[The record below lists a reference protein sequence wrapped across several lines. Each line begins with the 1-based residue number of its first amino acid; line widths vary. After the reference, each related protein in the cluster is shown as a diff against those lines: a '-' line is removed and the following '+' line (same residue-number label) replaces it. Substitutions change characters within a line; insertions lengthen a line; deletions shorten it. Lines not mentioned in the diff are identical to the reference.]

1 MLFKFLYFT
10 VLCLAV
16 PLLAYAQPSEKQNPC
31 KDSLLLKLKKIP
43 QVSLNMAERKYLEQK
58 EKECAEFAK
67 SQTLQKDTTVAQR
80 PESDAAAAGESE
92 TKREGAGSLKPVPEK
107 KEEISA
113 HEALSIAPA
122 QKDTSATMHSEME
135 PWLTARNAG
144 IVAFI
149 AAAIAG
155 IVIALGSVTPS
166 PF

>member
-1 MLFKFLYFT
+1 
-10 VLCLAV
+10 
-16 PLLAYAQPSEKQNPC
+16 
-31 KDSLLLKLKKIP
+31 
-43 QVSLNMAERKYLEQK
+43 MAERKYLEQK

-67 SQTLQKDTTVAQR
+67 SQTLQKDTAVAQT
-80 PESDAAAAGESE
+80 PESDAAAAGEAE
-92 TKREGAGSLKPVPEK
+92 TKRQVGGSLKPVPE
-107 KEEISA
+107 EEISA
-113 HEALSIAPA
+113 HEALSIAPV

>member
-1 MLFKFLYFT
+1 MPFKFLYFT

-16 PLLAYAQPSEKQNPC
+16 PLLAYTQPTEKQNPC

-43 QVSLNMAERKYLEQK
+43 RVSLNMAERKYLEQK

-80 PESDAAAAGESE
+80 PESDAALKEAAISPGP
-92 TKREGAGSLKPVPEK
+92 APEMK
-107 KEEISA
+107 KQPDAQEV
-113 HEALSIAPA
+113 LSIKSA
-122 QKDTSATMHSEME
+122 QKDSSIAAEME
-135 PWLTARNAG
+135 PLLTPRNAG